1 MPLESEMPAFEA
13 LESLTTSVSL
23 ASSRRSWRVRTNTA
37 PLPAPAGIVSV
48 PEVAAKS
55 APARAVRCSVAK
67 RTVIVRPLGRD
78 SATSR
83 PATWP
88 SRTPVLRIESLGA
101 ASSSAIVPL
110 PCASEIEA
118 ALGSE
123 RLRVKVSL
131 GSSSVSSRIC
141 TAAVREVDPAGI
153 VTVPVAAA

>member
-1 MPLESEMPAFEA
+1 MPLASEMPALEA

-23 ASSRRSWRVRTNTA
+23 ASSRRSWTVRTNTA

-141 TAAVREVDPAGI
+141 TAAVRDVDPAGI